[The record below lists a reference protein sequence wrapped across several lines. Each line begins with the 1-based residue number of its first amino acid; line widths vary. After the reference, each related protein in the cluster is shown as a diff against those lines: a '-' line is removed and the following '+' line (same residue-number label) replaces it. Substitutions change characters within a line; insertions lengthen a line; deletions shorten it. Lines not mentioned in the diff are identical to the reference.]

1 MKANKRSK
9 ATPAL
14 SLLTSVSLLLPMLCG
29 FLSANV
35 AQAAAKDDGSNKGPQ
50 NHFRQKLARD
60 LRDKVQSGG
69 QQETLKVI
77 LQLEGKISGPLNALL
92 RSHGIKIKRQF
103 SNFNSLA
110 LELPAEVVEALS
122 NFPEVSFLSMDSE
135 VRTLGGHVAHT
146 TGADKVR
153 TMSADGSL
161 DGNGIGIAILDSGIY
176 GAHTAFTDTQ
186 TGLSRIVVNQ
196 DFTGEGRTDDPYGH
210 GTHVAAAAAGNG
222 LVANGQYVGIAPR
235 AKIINLRVLNSQGI
249 GKVSNLLAALN
260 WLVDNA
266 TVYNVRVA
274 NMSLG
279 LPAVN
284 SYRNDPICLA
294 VRQLVNKGIVVTAA
308 AGNNGKNSLGQK
320 IYGEIHSPGIE
331 PAAITVGAVDTKG
344 TDNRADDSVATF
356 SSRGPTRSFWTD
368 DYGVRHYD
376 NIVKPELCAPGNKTV
391 FAESPNNFL
400 LTQNPLLD
408 ANVSLNPTRKQMT
421 LSGTSMA
428 APLVAG
434 TAALMFEANPSLTPS
449 LMKSLLMYTAQQ
461 LPNFNMFEQG
471 AGELNI
477 DGAVR
482 LAKLVR
488 TDLNS
493 NTALGSPLLTGSAPT
508 PQTTIPFA
516 TGSYTFVW
524 SKGIVLANTH
534 ASGSALITQYQ
545 KVYGRGVLLGDGVL
559 VGDGVLAGDAT
570 MFSSG
575 VLLGDNILVS
585 NGTTMNA
592 GGV

>member
-1 MKANKRSK
+1 MDHTRPTILETNTLVKAIRRTK

-14 SLLTSVSLLLPMLCG
+14 ALLTSFSLLLPMLCG
-29 FLSANV
+29 IVMTDV
-35 AQAAAKDDGSNKGPQ
+35 AKAATKDDAAKQNGSQNRGP
-50 NHFRQKLARD
+50 QKLAHD
-60 LRDKVQSGG
+60 LQDQIKNRGTQD
-69 QQETLKVI
+69 TLKVI

-92 RSHGIKIKRQF
+92 RSNGIKIKRQF
-103 SNFNSLA
+103 SNFNALA
-110 LELPAEVVEALS
+110 LELPADVVEALA
-122 NFPEVSFLSMDSE
+122 NFPEVAFLSMDSE

-153 TMSADGSL
+153 TMGADGSL

-176 GAHTAFTDTQ
+176 GAHVAFKDAQ
-186 TGLSRIVVNQ
+186 TGQSRIVVNL

-222 LVANGQYVGIAPR
+222 LVANGEYIGIAPR
-235 AKIINLRVLNSQGI
+235 AKIINLRVLNSQGV

-260 WLVDNA
+260 WLLDNA
-266 TVYNVRVA
+266 ATYNVRVA

-284 SYRNDPICLA
+284 SYKNDPLCLA
-294 VRQLVNKGIVVTAA
+294 VRELVNRGIVVTAA
-308 AGNNGKNSLGQK
+308 AGNNGKNSLGEK

-344 TDNRADDSVATF
+344 TDNRADDSIATF
-356 SSRGPTRSFWTD
+356 SSRGPTRSYSTD
-368 DYGVRHYD
+368 EYGVRHYD
-376 NIVKPELCAPGNKTV
+376 NLVKPEICAPGNKTV
-391 FAESPNNFL
+391 FAESPNNLL
-400 LTQNPLLD
+400 LTQNPTLD
-408 ANVSLNPTRKQMT
+408 ANVSLDPTRKQMR

-461 LPNFNMFEQG
+461 LPSFNMFEQG

-488 TDLNS
+488 TDLN
-493 NTALGSPLLTGSAPT
+493 NDTALGAPLLTGPAPT
-508 PQTTIPFA
+508 PQTTISFA
-516 TGSYTFVW
+516 TGNYTFVW
-524 SKGIVLANTH
+524 SKGIVLANSYAT
-534 ASGSALITQYQ
+534 GSALISQYQ

-559 VGDGVLAGDAT
+559 VGDAGLLSDST

-575 VLLGDNILVS
+575 VLLG
-585 NGTTMNA
+585 
-592 GGV
+592 